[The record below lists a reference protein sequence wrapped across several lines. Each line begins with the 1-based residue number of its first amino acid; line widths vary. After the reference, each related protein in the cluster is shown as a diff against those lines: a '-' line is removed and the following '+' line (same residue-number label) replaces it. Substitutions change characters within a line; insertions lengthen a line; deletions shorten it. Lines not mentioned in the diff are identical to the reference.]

1 MRQTRRRIETRM
13 AIGAWSRDTATA
25 AGLLE
30 AKADKSPLR
39 WMWRALFVLGALLP
53 TWDGESTVVF
63 VAAFGLLGAWLVSS
77 PLLVAGIAD
86 LDLAG
91 MLPRVPELW
100 KRIVGVAG
108 KYETDLPQLTEADQI
123 KLVEVA
129 PTLAKELAGGAFVPK
144 VAGVAFAV
152 GEGLAVAL
160 LGLMV
165 GPLLQHIRFGY
176 WSPVSLLF
184 GAVLPSVAM
193 AASTLVAAVLGR
205 ALVVSLGANERIQV
219 ALTKTDTVMAER
231 GRVQPVPDGQEGTDD
246 SQG

>member
-1 MRQTRRRIETRM
+1 M

-39 WMWRALFVLGALLP
+39 WMWRSLFVLGALLP

-100 KRIVGVAG
+100 KRIVGVAE

-184 GAVLPSVAM
+184 GAVLPSLAM

-219 ALTKTDTVMAER
+219 AIAKTDTVVAER
-231 GRVQPVPDGQEGTDD
+231 GRVEPVPNGQEGIDD